1 MEYWVMWLVI
11 VILLTIIEFATVNL
25 VSIWFVISGILS
37 LIISIFTDNFL
48 IQFGVFV
55 LGGILLLLM
64 TKPLLKK
71 MKLFPT
77 TKINLDRIIGMDGI
91 VTEEIKKNIVGEVK
105 VDGKLWSAVADETIP
120 VDTVVKVEKIDGVK
134 LVVKNDDPE
143 RKQEE
148 KLQNKT
154 KKPKKKKLDGPVV
167 GKRIIEISG
176 MHCQNCVNSVTRA
189 LNSIDGVAAKVSL
202 RDSRADV
209 LLDRMVDE
217 NDLRHAVEGA
227 GFKVISIKSS

>member
-1 MEYWVMWLVI
+1 
-11 VILLTIIEFATVNL
+11 
-25 VSIWFVISGILS
+25 
-37 LIISIFTDNFL
+37 
-48 IQFGVFV
+48 
-55 LGGILLLLM
+55 
-64 TKPLLKK
+64 

-154 KKPKKKKLDGPVV
+154 KKPQKKKEVK
-167 GKRIIEISG
+167 
-176 MHCQNCVNSVTRA
+176 
-189 LNSIDGVAAKVSL
+189 
-202 RDSRADV
+202 
-209 LLDRMVDE
+209 
-217 NDLRHAVEGA
+217 
-227 GFKVISIKSS
+227 

>member
-25 VSIWFVISGILS
+25 VSICFVISGILS

-55 LGGILLLLM
+55 LRGILLLLM

-154 KKPKKKKLDGPVV
+154 KKPQKKKEVK
-167 GKRIIEISG
+167 
-176 MHCQNCVNSVTRA
+176 
-189 LNSIDGVAAKVSL
+189 
-202 RDSRADV
+202 
-209 LLDRMVDE
+209 
-217 NDLRHAVEGA
+217 
-227 GFKVISIKSS
+227 